1 MANEKTAKPSHF
13 AVKSCDIKAT
23 ILDVS
28 TSDRTVTGF
37 YNTYNFIDS
46 DGDVLLPNCAK
57 RTIKNNG
64 PKSSS
69 VAKIKHALNHD
80 LCELP
85 GKIQTLEER
94 IMNVAGYGNIEGIY
108 FETLMADTELG
119 NDTLKNYMAEIYDNH
134 SIGFRYVMDK
144 LTMVERDSKAAWD
157 KVVSNLINPQD
168 AETRTWLWTVGEIKL
183 FEGSTVAFG
192 ANSLTP
198 FLGMAKAMTK
208 DGLVSAMVS
217 RITRL
222 EKALKVG
229 TQTDDMLQRF
239 EIETLQVKQMLEDLT
254 DYLILDADTEA
265 SLIRKAA
272 EREAE
277 AKRKAAEE
285 DGPPAKKIYS
295 LNVSGFTL
303 D

>member
-1 MANEKTAKPSHF
+1 MATEKTAKPSHF
-13 AVKSCDIKAT
+13 AVKSCDMKAT

-28 TSDRTVTGF
+28 TSDRIVTGF
-37 YNTYNFIDS
+37 YNTFNFLDS
-46 DGDVLLPNCAK
+46 DGDVLLPGCAK

-94 IMNVAGYGNIEGIY
+94 IMNISGYGNVEGIY

-119 NDTLKNYMAEIYDNH
+119 NDTLKNYQAEIYDNH
-134 SIGFRYVMDK
+134 SIGFRYVMDR
-144 LTMVERDSKAAWD
+144 LTMIERDSKAAWD
-157 KVVSNLINPQD
+157 KVVGNLINPQD
-168 AETRTWLWTVGEIKL
+168 AEARTWLWTVGEIKL
-183 FEGSTVAFG
+183 YEGSTVAFG

-208 DGLVSAMVS
+208 EGVVAAMVG
-217 RITRL
+217 RVTRL
-222 EKALKVG
+222 EKALKSG
-229 TQTDDMLQRF
+229 TQTDDMMLRF
-239 EIETLQVKQMLEDLT
+239 EVETLQLKQMLEDMS
-254 DYLILDADTEA
+254 DYLIIDGDTEA
-265 SLIRKAA
+265 ALLRKAK

-277 AKRKAAEE
+277 QKAAA
-285 DGPPAKKIYS
+285 DKTKKTGKKVYS